1 MIPGF
6 MMVIYN
12 LLKNYIGIDI
22 SKFNHFTA
30 VISSDEEISI
40 EPFSVLNPNLSDAPK
55 QYS

>member
-1 MIPGF
+1 
-6 MMVIYN
+6 MVIYN

-30 VISSDEEISI
+30 VISDEEISI
-40 EPFSVLNPNLSDAPK
+40 EPFSGLTQLSDAPK